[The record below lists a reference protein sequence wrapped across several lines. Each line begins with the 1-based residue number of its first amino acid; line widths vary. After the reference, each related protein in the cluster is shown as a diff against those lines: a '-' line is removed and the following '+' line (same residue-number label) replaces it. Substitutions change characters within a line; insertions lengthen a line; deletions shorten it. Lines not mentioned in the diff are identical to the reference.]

1 MKQNKTAMLEIGQ
14 KYAHSFSYTQE
25 QVDEFARVTGDNNP
39 VHLDE
44 EFAAKS
50 IFKRRIAHGMLGA
63 SILSK
68 VFGTLFPG
76 NGTIYLNQTL
86 NFLRPMYVEEE
97 YEAVF
102 EVKELIID
110 KNRAIIS
117 TTISN
122 SEGKSVL
129 SGEATIMNIE
139 AIHQK

>member
-1 MKQNKTAMLEIGQ
+1 MLELGQ
-14 KYAHSFSYTQE
+14 KYTHSFEYSQE

-44 EFAAKS
+44 KFAS
-50 IFKRRIAHGMLGA
+50 QTIFKRRIAHGMLGA

-68 VFGTLFPG
+68 VFGTIFPG

-86 NFLRPMYVEEE
+86 NFLRPMYVEEK
-97 YEAVF
+97 YNAVF
-102 EVKELIID
+102 EVKELVVE

-117 TTISN
+117 TTIFN
-122 SEGKSVL
+122 SEEKPVL

-139 AIHQK
+139 AIH

>member
-1 MKQNKTAMLEIGQ
+1 MLEIGQ

>member
-1 MKQNKTAMLEIGQ
+1 MLELNQ
-14 KYAHSFSYTQE
+14 KYTHSFSYTQQ
-25 QVDEFARVTGDNNP
+25 QVDEFARVTGDDNP

-44 EFAAKS
+44 EFASKT
-50 IFKRRIAHGMLGA
+50 IFKKRIAHGMLGA

-76 NGTIYLNQTL
+76 NGTIYLNQSL
-86 NFLRPMYVEEE
+86 NFLRPMYVDEA

-102 EVKELIID
+102 EVKELIVE

-117 TTISN
+117 TTIFN

-129 SGEATIMNIE
+129 SGEATIMNTE
-139 AIHQK
+139 AIHSK

>member
-1 MKQNKTAMLEIGQ
+1 MLELGQ
-14 KYAHSFSYTQE
+14 KYTHSFSYSQE
-25 QVDEFARVTGDNNP
+25 QVNEFARVTGDNNP

-44 EFAAKS
+44 EFASKS

-117 TTISN
+117 TTIIN
-122 SEGKSVL
+122 NEGKSVL

-139 AIHQK
+139 AIH